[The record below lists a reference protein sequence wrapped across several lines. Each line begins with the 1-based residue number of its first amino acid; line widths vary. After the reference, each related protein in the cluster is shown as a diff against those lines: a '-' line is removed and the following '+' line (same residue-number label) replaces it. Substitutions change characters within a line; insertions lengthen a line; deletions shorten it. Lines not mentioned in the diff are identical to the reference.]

1 MADESIR
8 RSGRATK
15 GQHTKASSSPAPAPK
30 KGKAAKGKGKKGKAT
45 ASQAVSEADEDE
57 ERIRCICGNDDGEDK
72 RAFIGCDACSVWQHN
87 VCMGMSDNDDEVP
100 ENYLCEQ
107 CNPAD
112 HVETVE
118 ALARGEQIWET
129 RTRIYLAEK
138 KMSKSRKSKKE
149 SKGGWLKKE
158 MTPSAAA
165 NGDEEAE
172 DVKEEAT
179 PVEETE
185 PALDTPADAGNKRK
199 RESDVATSQ
208 PGTPA
213 DVPKRQDKRR
223 KSSIVPQ
230 KKGSEDPATALISI
244 DKLPA
249 DRKKIAQALS
259 KVIADGVSEHVQRSG
274 FRVPDGQTP
283 SSLGDYHASRIEYAL
298 TMNYDGPQNKDY
310 AQQFRML
317 NANIKR
323 NKTLLEELVAG
334 SLTAD
339 ELAVMTS
346 DEAAS
351 EEQQKQRAEMKA
363 EADRQMTIDQKEV
376 GPRYRRTHK
385 GDEMV
390 EDENAASSSMP
401 VSRPVRHSISDNAE
415 IADSDPAAT
424 ATSPF
429 NQSSFDGA
437 PTANTSRPRV
447 APLDRRESSQQNF
460 DVNAIW
466 NKTQAQSPTQP
477 TSGPRPLQMP
487 PRRRSSVQ
495 NNGEGAK
502 EDADVDRMLADDDEE
517 YAPAAPSGPD
527 AVVWQGKI
535 SQGESEP
542 MVNARYVAGRDISS
556 TISWNDLLPSKLSID
571 GRLGVPKAEEYL
583 CGLQWSNT
591 SDVSILAL
599 TPYNDASGFNAVFEY
614 FASRQKYAVVNR
626 DKPQLVK
633 DLYLIPLEPGA
644 KVPDHLDMLEY
655 CSLKQPTEERI
666 LLATFV
672 VARQPPPTLPPHQ
685 SNGNSNGAT
694 TIQHALPDHLRAGPH
709 ASPLAQTSPQFPAPA
724 STLPPNPYTQQA
736 PPSYP
741 TAFPGSPSNLS
752 PAQRILGEYYGCTSA
767 QAILAADPGIQEEKL
782 ANLRRI
788 LDNTPGSREDLSI
801 LMDRLMAGDHV
812 GR

>member
-15 GQHTKASSSPAPAPK
+15 GQHTKASSSPAPVPK

-129 RTRIYLAEK
+129 RTRIYLSEK

-158 MTPSAAA
+158 MTPSAAT
-165 NGDEEAE
+165 NGDEEINE
-172 DVKEEAT
+172 VKEEAT
-179 PVEETE
+179 PVDESEAALETPVE
-185 PALDTPADAGNKRK
+185 AGNKRK
-199 RESDVATSQ
+199 RESDVAISQ

-213 DVPKRQDKRR
+213 EVPKRQDKRR

-249 DRKKIAQALS
+249 DRKKIALALS
-259 KVIADGVSEHVQRSG
+259 KVIADGVSEHVQQSG
-274 FRVPDGQTP
+274 FCIPDGQTP
-283 SSLGDYHASRIEYAL
+283 SSLGDFHASRIEYAL
-298 TMNYDGPQNKDY
+298 TMHYDGPQNKDY

-346 DEAAS
+346 AEAAS
-351 EEQQKQRAEMKA
+351 EELQKEHAEMKA
-363 EADRQMTIDQKEV
+363 EADRQMTIDQKDI

-390 EDENAASSSMP
+390 EDENATSSSMP
-401 VSRPVRHSISDNAE
+401 ISRPVRHSISDNAE
-415 IADSDPAAT
+415 IADSDPTAT
-424 ATSPF
+424 ATSPI
-429 NQSSFDGA
+429 NHSSFDRA

-447 APLDRRESSQQNF
+447 APLDRRESSQQSF

-466 NKTQAQSPTQP
+466 NKTNAQSPTQS
-477 TSGPRPLQMP
+477 TAGPRPLQMP

-556 TISWNDLLPSKLSID
+556 TVSWNDLLPSKLSID

-614 FASRQKYAVVNR
+614 FVGRQKYAVVNR

-672 VARQPPPTLPPHQ
+672 VARQPPPAAAAQQ

-694 TIQHALPDHLRAGPH
+694 PVQHSLPDHLRSGPH
-709 ASPLAQTSPQFPAPA
+709 ASPLAQTTPQFPTPV
-724 STLPPNPYTQQA
+724 SSLPPNPY
-736 PPSYP
+736 
-741 TAFPGSPSNLS
+741 LS
-752 PAQRILGEYYGCTSA
+752 PAQRILGEFFGCTSA

-782 ANLRRI
+782 INLRRI
-788 LDNTPGSREDLSI
+788 LDMEPGSREDLSI
-801 LMDRLMAGDHV
+801 LMSRLMAGDHAQ
-812 GR
+812 G